1 MARKSRKNIISFSNG
16 TDNTV
21 SGKLVQRESELTGVA
36 KPFRAAIYARLSM
49 ETEYSKECDTIETQI
64 ALMKNFV
71 TESADIVTA
80 GVYCDTSVSGTS
92 FNRPEFERMMD
103 DIRMGK
109 VNMVI
114 TKDLSRLGRNYL
126 ETGNYIERVFPFFGV
141 RYYAVTDDY
150 DSFRADGDLVMPLKN
165 IVNEYY
171 AKDISK
177 KVHSGYVSSW
187 QQGKHCCHIPPYG
200 YKKDGQDNHRLII
213 NGETASVVKRIYRM
227 FLEDGM
233 GYNQIA
239 AALKDEGILSPSEYN
254 AAMRGEL
261 ETAKKK
267 APWYWRHIKRILECR
282 YNTGDS
288 IHGKTKR
295 VLGNRKKNL
304 DVAPEDWVIVPN
316 THEAIIDMDTF
327 ERAQIQIEEIRKAK
341 SNKGKERVGSLSEN
355 HLHLK
360 CRCGICGK
368 VMRLRERKSDGAVYE
383 CCHSSVTKKYE
394 EKSIIVPFE
403 EVETSVFK
411 VIHKHMQTCIEKEDV
426 IRKLNSRKESREQY
440 RIYSLE
446 ITRLRNEAA
455 KISSRKA
462 GLYEDYTDSLISVGE
477 YEEYKKNY
485 ELAIQKINARL
496 EQILSYQTKYAKEF
510 HINEDWEKT
519 VDVFFNRR
527 KLSKDMVDAFVT
539 NVYVYEKG
547 SYEVNLKYD
556 DFLEELVQTARERE
570 VECNAG

>member
-1 MARKSRKNIISFSNG
+1 MARKSRKSIINIGSMIE
-16 TDNTV
+16 NTV
-21 SGKLVQRESELTGVA
+21 SDKQVQTELELTGMA

-64 ALMKNFV
+64 ALMENFV
-71 TESADIVTA
+71 SESADIVIA

-92 FNRPEFERMMD
+92 FNRPEFEQMMN

-126 ETGNYIERVFPFFGV
+126 ETGNFIERIFPFFGV

-150 DSFRADGDLVMPLKN
+150 DSFRAGGDLVMPLKN

-187 QQGKHCCHIPPYG
+187 QQGNHCCHIPPYG
-200 YKKDGQDNHRLII
+200 YKKDVQDNHRLVI
-213 NGETASVVKRIYRM
+213 NEETAPVVKRIYRM
-227 FLEDGM
+227 FLEDKM

-239 AALKDEGILSPSEYN
+239 ATLKEEGILSPSEYN

-267 APWYWRHIKRILECR
+267 APWYWRHVKRILECR

-304 DVAPEDWVIVPN
+304 NVAPEEWVIVHD
-316 THEAIIDMDTF
+316 THKAIIDVDTF
-327 ERAQIQIEEIRKAK
+327 ERAQIRIEEIRRAK
-341 SNKGKERVGSLSEN
+341 SDKRKERDGSLPDN

-368 VMRLRERKSDGAVYE
+368 VMRLRQRKRDGAVYE
-383 CCHSSVTKKYE
+383 CCHSTATRKYE
-394 EKSIIVPFE
+394 EKSIIVPFK
-403 EVETSVFK
+403 EVEASVFQI
-411 VIHKHMQTCIEKEDV
+411 IHKHMQTCVEKESI

-440 RIYSLE
+440 RVYSLE
-446 ITRLRNEAA
+446 ITKLRNEAA

-462 GLYEDYTDSLISVGE
+462 GLYEDYTDSLISAEE
-477 YEEYKKNY
+477 YEQYKKNY
-485 ELAIQKINARL
+485 ELAIQNINTRL
-496 EQILSYQTKYAKEF
+496 EQVLTYQTKYAKEF
-510 HINEDWEKT
+510 HVNEDWEKT
-519 VDVFFNRR
+519 VDLFIGRR
-527 KLSKDMVDAFVT
+527 KLSKDMVEAFVA
-539 NVYVYEKG
+539 NV
-547 SYEVNLKYD
+547 
-556 DFLEELVQTARERE
+556 
-570 VECNAG
+570 